1 MRAVARAVARGVA
14 RGVSRAETVVGR
26 VVTASFAP
34 RARAVTSA
42 TRAMDAT
49 RDARRAGSG
58 WSGAPALGSTLARG
72 VTGVGTMRTTRTY
85 AKKVAVGKG
94 GKTRT
99 KIKPYSSYA
108 YRFKLSGSGTK
119 ILRKQKGKRHCA
131 FSKTPKRRRMLRK
144 TATVHATLVGPM
156 KKLGFN

>member
-1 MRAVARAVARGVA
+1 MARV
-14 RGVSRAETVVGR
+14 
-26 VVTASFAP
+26 AP
-34 RARAVTSA
+34 RAEMMTPRVVDGTRGASVTRSTRAVDG
-42 TRAMDAT
+42 TRAFGAVREALRCVDGARAWT
-49 RDARRAGSG
+49 RAS
-58 WSGAPALGSTLARG
+58 
-72 VTGVGTMRTTRTY
+72 GVGAKAPNVGAVTRSY

-144 TATVHATLVGPM
+144 TALVHASLVGPM